1 MTITFENSLQNK
13 FESGM
18 YEAVVSPWLSI
29 ELLRTAC
36 IVVYDSPFVLNQS
49 RMVCTADCA
58 LLPLIE
64 PTIVETDGLGER
76 PRWSGSRVT
85 TMLTP

>member
-36 IVVYDSPFVLNQS
+36 IVVYDSLFVLNLS
-49 RMVCTADCA
+49 
-58 LLPLIE
+58 
-64 PTIVETDGLGER
+64 
-76 PRWSGSRVT
+76 
-85 TMLTP
+85 